1 MIRILI
7 TDDHEIV
14 RQGLKRILGESN
26 DMKIVAEHSNG
37 RDALNWLYRNDCDV
51 VLLDISMPGM
61 SGIDVLKQIRLEKPA
76 LPVLI
81 LSIYPEDKYAVRL
94 LKSGA
99 SGYLTKGCSSE
110 VLLEAVRL
118 VAGGR
123 KYFSQTATELLAE
136 ELSMVHGQLP
146 HKLLTNREYQI
157 FRLFAVAKT
166 VMEIADILAL
176 STKTISTHRT
186 NILNKLHL
194 QNNAEL
200 MRYYVDNDLTIY

>member
-14 RQGLKRILGESN
+14 RQGLKHILGESN
-26 DMKIVAEHSNG
+26 DMKIVAEHCNG

-110 VLLEAVRL
+110 VLLEAVRV

-123 KYFSQTATELLAE
+123 KYFSPTAVELLAD
-136 ELSMVHGQLP
+136 ELSMTRGQLP

-166 VMEIADILAL
+166 VTEIAAILSL
-176 STKTISTHRT
+176 STKTISTYRA
-186 NILNKLHL
+186 NILDKLHL